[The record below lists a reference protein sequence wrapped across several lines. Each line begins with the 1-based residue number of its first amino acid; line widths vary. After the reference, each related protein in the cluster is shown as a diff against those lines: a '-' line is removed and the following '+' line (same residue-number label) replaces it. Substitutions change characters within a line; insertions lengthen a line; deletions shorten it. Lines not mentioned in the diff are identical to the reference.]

1 MQNFGSEKK
10 AGTSR
15 ERVRHW
21 LTEGW
26 VREERGKEWES
37 ILGPLLVAKGLLPK
51 VEKFDSF
58 SPIKSGEPSKVM
70 LYLLGL
76 QFLTTEEAIV
86 FFFFFRCRYFSTIR
100 KYCHHVAFGDTCS
113 KL

>member
-76 QFLTTEEAIV
+76 QFLNTE
-86 FFFFFRCRYFSTIR
+86 
-100 KYCHHVAFGDTCS
+100 
-113 KL
+113 